1 MPDLLQATF
10 YIRTVKIETLCK
22 RLTEVTNQQE
32 KDDLLEQLEL
42 VTGVKIF
49 Y

>member
-1 MPDLLQATF
+1 MPESLQSAF
-10 YIRTVKIETLCK
+10 CVREVKIETLCK

-32 KDDLLEQLEL
+32 KDDLLKQLEQI
-42 VTGVKIF
+42 TGVKIF